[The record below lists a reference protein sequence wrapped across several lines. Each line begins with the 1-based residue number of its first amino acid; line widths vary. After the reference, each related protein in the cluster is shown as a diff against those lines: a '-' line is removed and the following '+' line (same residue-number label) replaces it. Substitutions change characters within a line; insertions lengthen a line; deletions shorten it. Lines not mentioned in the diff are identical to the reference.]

1 MILNKINKSFGIKLF
16 KNPNTLN
23 YNLFNFFFKK
33 NIVDVNEKSLGLYH
47 DLGYMKPN
55 VNSKEIAKFLSE
67 KIQSPNIKKIQK
79 LSNQYSSV
87 FEIDDEMRSKIKNHL
102 LYNFKEVINALK
114 RYYKNDIAVINVQ
127 IKRNF
132 GIEDTSYYSKKQRE
146 KKFEHYNMY
155 FHCDYYTMN
164 YFKLFINLQD
174 ISLNDGPLTF
184 YTIKDTKKFVSK
196 SNYRDRNYYDD
207 LTFDNE
213 IKNCGKIGESLIL
226 NTPQCIHKA
235 SIPKIGNYRDVLF
248 INFVAV
254 PEKIDNI
261 FHYEKEY
268 EDDVWGTSKKL
279 AKKYSKPKSFRQTLN
294 LYNEFKKNIVNR
306 TN

>member
-47 DLGYMKPN
+47 DRGYMKPN